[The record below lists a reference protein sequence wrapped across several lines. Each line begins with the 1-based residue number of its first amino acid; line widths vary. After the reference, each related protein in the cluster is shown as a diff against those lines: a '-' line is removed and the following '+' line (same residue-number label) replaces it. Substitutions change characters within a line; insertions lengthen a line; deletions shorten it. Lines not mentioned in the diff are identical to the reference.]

1 MDFAIDR
8 DRVVALGGRTRG
20 RPTQLPDPAG
30 RRSRATSPLPLHREA
45 GGGSE
50 AGLRLTWSAPA
61 AWWRPP
67 GEPESASSFTPR
79 PGAPP
84 SARYYVR
91 VLDDLGFRA
100 TLAIE
105 GRRWLPQRCAPRRAS
120 SAGSRA
126 ALTPSTFLADN
137 FACDAAGAGESNVSR
152 LCDRELDRLIDRAE
166 RTPPAEALSAWAAAD
181 RRVTAIAAAV
191 PLTSRR
197 VAILVSKRV
206 GNVKT
211 HCQWYTLLDQMWVR

>member
-1 MDFAIDR
+1 MAASGR
-8 DRVVALGGRTRG
+8 AGERVAVHAAPLRAPVGPLLRARARRPRLPRVAGY
-20 RPTQLPDPAG
+20 
-30 RRSRATSPLPLHREA
+30 RS
-45 GGGSE
+45 
-50 AGLRLTWSAPA
+50 
-61 AWWRPP
+61 
-67 GEPESASSFTPR
+67 
-79 PGAPP
+79 
-84 SARYYVR
+84 
-91 VLDDLGFRA
+91 
-100 TLAIE
+100 
-105 GRRWLPQRCAPRRAS
+105 RRWLPQPGAQTGFVGWQP
-120 SAGSRA
+120 A

-181 RRVTAIAAAV
+181 RRVTAVAAAV

-211 HCQWYTLLDQMWVR
+211 HYQWFPLLDQMWVR